1 MGLGVLWSSALR
13 SLFSFFF
20 FSFPKKIKIKKR
32 DLEKKHKNRVGAV
45 LYSSIGE
52 RDGTRQLGE
61 KGKAKGKWDIVNY
74 TLHGC
79 EEGGFNTAQASR
91 EGGEKSGADR
101 GDGRGEERATKMKR
115 NMVNI

>member
-1 MGLGVLWSSALR
+1 LGFCGAPR
-13 SLFSFFF
+13 FDRYFLFSFF
-20 FSFPKKIKIKKR
+20 SFYKENNSKKKG

-91 EGGEKSGADR
+91 EGGRNR
-101 GDGRGEERATKMKR
+101 GSKEEMEEERATKMKR

>member
-1 MGLGVLWSSALR
+1 VELR
-13 SLFSFFF
+13 ASIVIFFF
-20 FSFPKKIKIKKR
+20 LFFLFPKKIIGKKKG

-91 EGGEKSGADR
+91 EGGRNR
-101 GDGRGEERATKMKR
+101 GSKEEMEEERR
-115 NMVNI
+115 ERQR